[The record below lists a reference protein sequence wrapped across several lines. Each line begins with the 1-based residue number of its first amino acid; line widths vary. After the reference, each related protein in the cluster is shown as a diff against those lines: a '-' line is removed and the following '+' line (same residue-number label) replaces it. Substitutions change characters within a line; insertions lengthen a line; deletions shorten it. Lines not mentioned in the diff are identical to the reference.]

1 MQVTVKTFAHLRDRL
16 GFAERAAEVPGEEA
30 LPQPESAAE
39 PR

>member
-1 MQVTVKTFAHLRDRL
+1 MIEREYMERL
-16 GFAERAAEVPGEEA
+16 ERERAAEVPGEEA